1 LTVYSSRS
9 RIRPRYVFGIP
20 EYLERGGAA
29 IKPDDSLLERLVSRR
44 DVLKGGLC
52 AGAGL
57 LLAAC
62 GSKGAITASSS
73 PAGSVGGS
81 PRVPATKPDKLIVR
95 AWGDPWSTALGDFPG
110 KAFTAETGI
119 PVQFDLSDHAE
130 VQTKVQLALQAGRRP
145 PVDVVYTI
153 GTFAYTASVQNLSVP
168 FDTDVVANFAKLTVA
183 GKPVGERATY
193 VNLYTYTYPV
203 IYTKTEVQ
211 FDQGTPWSTIWDSKY
226 KQSMHADEVFT
237 SLLFPVAK
245 ILNLDVATA
254 DLQPVWDRI
263 AELRPN
269 IASVGDDTVFIQA
282 MKSHDTKFG
291 LALVGDALALK
302 DGGLEVAWVV
312 PAEGVALTS
321 DSMYVCRGLPQDV
334 TYWAQVFVNKVIEAQ
349 IQSQWCAKVGTVPT
363 NAGASPAPFMKG
375 DPAFPFS
382 DEEIAKYALIE
393 PIDLA
398 AQNNDAWQSAYRA
411 AIKA

>member
-1 LTVYSSRS
+1 M
-9 RIRPRYVFGIP
+9 RPDNVADGSGFEWR
-20 EYLERGGAA
+20 
-29 IKPDDSLLERLVSRR
+29 VSRR
-44 DVLKGGLC
+44 DVLRGGLL

-57 LLAAC
+57 VLAAC
-62 GSKGAITASSS
+62 GSKTASSTTTPS
-73 PAGSVGGS
+73 STASAGGS
-81 PRVPATKPDKLIVR
+81 PRIPATKPDKLIVR
-95 AWGDPWSTALGDFPG
+95 SWDDPWSTALGDFPG

-153 GTFAYTASVQNLSVP
+153 GTLAYTAEVQNLSIP
-168 FDTDVVANFAKLTVA
+168 LDPGVVTNFAKLTVA
-183 GKPVGERATY
+183 GKPVGGNASY

-203 IYTKTEVQ
+203 IYTKSDVQ
-211 FDQGTPWSTIWDSKY
+211 FDPGMPWSTIWDSKY
-226 KQSMHADEVFT
+226 QHSMHADEVYT

-245 ILNLDVATA
+245 VLNLDVAA
-254 DLQPVWDRI
+254 SDLQPVWDRI

-269 IASVGDDTVFIQA
+269 IASVGDDTVFIEA
-282 MKSHDTKFG
+282 MKSHDAQFG

-302 DGGLEVAWVV
+302 DGGLDVGWVV
-312 PAEGVALTS
+312 PAEGIALTS

-349 IQSQWCAKVGTVPT
+349 IQTQWCAKVATVPT

-375 DPAFPFS
+375 DPAFPFT
-382 DEEIAKYALIE
+382 DEEISTYALLE

-398 AQNNDAWQSAYRA
+398 AQNNDKWQSAYRA

>member
-1 LTVYSSRS
+1 M
-9 RIRPRYVFGIP
+9 
-20 EYLERGGAA
+20 E
-29 IKPDDSLLERLVSRR
+29 PDDADSTFERRVSRR
-44 DVLKGGLC
+44 DVLKGGLF

-57 LLAAC
+57 VLGAC
-62 GSKGAITASSS
+62 GSKSASTTTPSSTAS
-73 PAGSVGGS
+73 VRGS

-95 AWGDPWSTALGDFPG
+95 SWGDPWSTALGDFPG

-130 VQTKVQLALQAGRRP
+130 VQTKVQLALQAGQRP

-153 GTFAYTASVQNLSVP
+153 GTLAYTAGVQNLSVP
-168 FDTDVVANFAKLTVA
+168 LDPGVVTNFAKLTVA
-183 GKPVGERATY
+183 GKPVRTQAGY

-203 IYTKTEVQ
+203 IYSKGAVQ
-211 FDQGTPWSTIWDSKY
+211 FDQGMPWSTIWDSKY
-226 KQSMHADEVFT
+226 KQSMHADEVYT

-245 ILNLDVATA
+245 ILNLDVATS

-269 IASVGDDTVFIQA
+269 IASVGDDTVFIEA
-282 MKSHDTKFG
+282 MKSHDAKFG

-302 DGGLEVAWVV
+302 DGGLDVGWVV

-321 DSMYVCRGLPQDV
+321 DSMYVCQGLPQDV

-363 NAGASPAPFMKG
+363 NAGASPASFMKG

-382 DEEIAKYALIE
+382 DEEISKYALLE

-398 AQNNDAWQSAYRA
+398 AQNNDKWQSAYRA